1 MAVIP
6 YFDLDY
12 QFLKDSYTG
21 RGGYLGGSYLV
32 RFPNESDAK
41 FKNRKEYSPFFNFCK
56 KIVDSI
62 TGHIFRRSPIRKLEE
77 SSWYEQFTNNTD
89 RRGTYIDDK
98 MQQLLRLTLIN
109 GVIFIIVDK
118 PRIKVETAQEEK
130 ELGVYPYMTFRKPTQ
145 LVSYLIDEFGNLT
158 EITFREAN
166 PEDPTKTIYRKYTL
180 NEWFISDDEQ
190 FSKVRDNG
198 EHKLGVVPVIP
209 FTVTQLEDDE
219 LLATPFILE
228 IARLQKDFYNVVSE
242 LRTILRDN
250 TFPVLTFPVKGD
262 TEVESLKKQGLTL
275 STNNGLLYNAESG
288 AKPEFIAPPSEPAQ
302 VYLSYMEFLIRQIF
316 KQVNLDFANS
326 KAESGLAKQYD
337 YLEFTT
343 MLVNF
348 ANALESCEYR
358 IAELV
363 GKWLDKEFTGYIEYS
378 KQFTILDAE
387 QFTQTVLSVL
397 DRPDLPPILHSEL
410 MKLTARIIL
419 NPFKDEKELNQ
430 IEQAIDDNT
439 DYELKLRAE
448 GWKS

>member
-1 MAVIP
+1 MAVN
-6 YFDLDY
+6 FDLDY

-21 RGGYLGGSYLV
+21 RGGYLDGRYLIK
-32 RFPNESDAK
+32 FPNESDEK

-62 TGHIFRRSPIRKLEE
+62 VGHVFKKSPIRKLDD
-77 SSWYEQFTNNTD
+77 SLWYETFTNNTD

-98 MQQLLRLTLIN
+98 MSQLLKLTLIN

-118 PRIKVETAQEEK
+118 PRLIVETAQEEK
-130 ELGVYPYMTFRKPTQ
+130 EFGIFPYMTFRKPTQ
-145 LVSYLIDEFGNLT
+145 LIDYSIDEFGSLT
-158 EITFREAN
+158 HIAFKEVN
-166 PEDPTKTIYRKYTL
+166 PEDPTKPIYRKYTQ
-180 NEWFISDDEQ
+180 NEWFIADDEQ
-190 FSKVRDNG
+190 FSKIRDHG

-209 FTVTQLEDDE
+209 FAVTQLEDDE

-262 TEVESLKKQGLTL
+262 SEIEALKNQGLTL
-275 STNNGLLYNAESG
+275 STNNGLLYNAEAG

-302 VYLSYMEFLIRQIF
+302 IYLSYMEFLIKQIF
-316 KQVNLDFANS
+316 KQVNLDFAS
-326 KAESGLAKQYD
+326 SRAESGLAKQYD

-348 ANALESCEYR
+348 ANALEACEYK

-363 GKWLDKEFTGYIEYS
+363 GRWLDEEFKGYIEYS

-387 QFTQTVLSVL
+387 QFTNTVITVL
-397 DRPDLPPILHSEL
+397 DRPDLPPILHNEL
-410 MKLTARIIL
+410 MKLTARLIL

-430 IEQAIDDNT
+430 IENAIDSEEDW
-439 DYELKLRAE
+439 EVKMRAE
-448 GWKS
+448 GWRS

>member
-1 MAVIP
+1 MAVN
-6 YFDLDY
+6 FDLDY
-12 QFLKDSYTG
+12 QFLRDSYTG
-21 RGGYLGGSYLV
+21 RGGYLDGSYLV
-32 RFPNESDAK
+32 RFPNEGDEK

-62 TGHIFRRSPIRKLEE
+62 VGHIFKRSPIRKIENAV
-77 SSWYEQFTNNTD
+77 WYEQFINNTD

-98 MQQLLRLTLIN
+98 MAQLLRLTLIN

-118 PRIKVETAQEEK
+118 PRIVVETAQEEK
-130 ELGVYPYMTFRKPTQ
+130 ELKVFPYITFRKP
-145 LVSYLIDEFGNLT
+145 VHLIDYSLDEFGNLT
-158 EITFREAN
+158 YIAFREAH
-166 PEDPTKTIYRKYTL
+166 PEDPTRIIYRKYTTK
-180 NEWFISDDEQ
+180 EWFIADDEQ
-190 FSKVRDNG
+190 FSKIRDSG

-219 LLATPFILE
+219 ILATPFILE

-262 TEVESLKKQGLTL
+262 AEVESLRKQGLTL

-288 AKPEFIAPPSEPAQ
+288 AKPEFIAPPSEPAE

-316 KQVNLDFANS
+316 KQVNLDFASS

-343 MLVNF
+343 MLTNF

-358 IAELV
+358 IADLV
-363 GKWLDKEFTGYIEYS
+363 GKWLDEEFNGYIEYS

-387 QFTQTVLSVL
+387 QFTQTVLTVL
-397 DRPDLPPILHSEL
+397 DRPDLPPVLHSEL
-410 MKLTARIIL
+410 MKLTARLIL
-419 NPFKDEKELNQ
+419 NPFKDEKELEL
-430 IEQAIDDNT
+430 IDQAIEDST